1 VTTLLH
7 MTTTADWAGG
17 RILPAAGEDFI
28 HLSRPDQVHIPANLL
43 YAGRRD
49 LLALAIDPARLRSEV
64 RVEGGFPHLYGD
76 LTADAVFDVAPFLP
90 DDDGAF
96 HLVVAPAHP
105 DHEPAA
111 TLLAEDEAELTEL
124 YGGCGQLPRAEVW
137 LPDGRFLVAWLDGAP
152 IACAGIR
159 PWSEPGVAELK
170 RMYVR
175 PAGRSQGIARRLL
188 GAAEAGAARAGYHAL
203 VLDTGAKQPHAEA
216 LYRSAGY
223 TEVEKFNDLPAVFYG
238 RKPLT

>member
-1 VTTLLH
+1 MTLLH
-7 MTTTADWAGG
+7 LTTGAEWAGG
-17 RILPAAGEDFI
+17 CIVPAAGEDFI
-28 HLSRPDQVHIPANLL
+28 HLSRPDQVHVPANLF

-49 LLALAIDPARLRSEV
+49 LVALAIDPARLRAEV
-64 RVEGGFPHLYGD
+64 RVEGGFPHLYGE
-76 LTADAVFDVAPFLP
+76 LGADAVFDVAPFPP
-90 DDDGAF
+90 DADGAF
-96 HLVVAPAHP
+96 HLVVAPSHP
-105 DHEPAA
+105 EHEPAA

-159 PWSEPGVAELK
+159 PWREPGVAELK

-175 PAGRSQGIARRLL
+175 PGGRSRGIARALL
-188 GAAEAGAARAGYHAL
+188 GAAEASAARAGYGAL
-203 VLDTGAKQPHAEA
+203 VLDTGPKQPHAEA
-216 LYRSAGY
+216 LYRTAGY
-223 TEVEKFNDLPAVFYG
+223 VEVEPFNDLPASFYG